1 MLINRFE
8 RNIENYNN
16 NAFIQ
21 KSITKNLINLL
32 QKNYNKNFNNIFEI
46 GCGTGFLT
54 NEIYKNIKYKK
65 LFLNDLYDIKLK
77 CDKFYLG
84 NIENIDLP
92 DKLDLVLSS
101 SVLQWIKNIDNLLFK
116 INKNLINNGLFVG
129 SMFINKNF
137 HEIKDIFNIGLDYFN
152 NENLKLLF
160 EKYFDI
166 IYYEE
171 VVKEI
176 KFDNF
181 TDILKHIKNT
191 GVNSIQNFTLTKTML
206 KNYSNIYNEKYKN
219 ILTYNYNFFI
229 LKKAF

>member
-21 KSITKNLINLL
+21 KDITKNLINLL

-54 NEIYKNIKYKK
+54 NEIYKNIKCKK

-116 INKNLINNGLFVG
+116 INKSLINNGLFVG

-137 HEIKDIFNIGLDYFN
+137 YEIKDIFNIGLDYFN
-152 NENLKLLF
+152 NENLKLFF

-166 IYYEE
+166 VYYEE
-171 VVKEI
+171 VIKEI

-191 GVNSIQNFTLTKTML
+191 GVNNIQNFTLTKTML

-219 ILTYNYNFFI
+219 ILTYDYNFFI

>member
-21 KSITKNLINLL
+21 KDITKNLINLL
-32 QKNYNKNFNNIFEI
+32 QKNYNKDFNNIFEI

-116 INKNLINNGLFVG
+116 INKSLINNGLFVG

-137 HEIKDIFNIGLDYFN
+137 HEIKDIFNIGLNYFN

-171 VVKEI
+171 FIKEI

-181 TDILKHIKNT
+181 ADILKHIKNT
-191 GVNSIQNFTLTKTML
+191 GVNNIQNFTLTKTML

-219 ILTYNYNFFI
+219 ILTYDYNFFI

>member
-21 KSITKNLINLL
+21 KDITKNLINLL
-32 QKNYNKNFNNIFEI
+32 QKNYNKDFNNIFEI

-116 INKNLINNGLFVG
+116 INKSLINNGLFVG

-137 HEIKDIFNIGLDYFN
+137 HEIKDIFNIGLNYFN

-171 VVKEI
+171 FIKEI

-191 GVNSIQNFTLTKTML
+191 GVNNIQNFTLTKTML

-219 ILTYNYNFFI
+219 ILTYDYNFFI